1 MVRLEYEGKSMP
13 ATAGRVNSIMKEGR
27 TARRLLSEGGSAEKA
42 QERSA
47 RLRSIKEARDERE
60 YSQQKRKILR
70 ELGLLPDGR
79 AWGRIFHV
87 KVDKAPERNRRMG
100 ERKINPTQPRLGIRN
115 YKAAIRDD
123 RGRIAV
129 FVRMRYLG
137 QKSKGYRSGLA
148 ADHVKYIF
156 REDGLENPEI
166 QLEAPMSNVGNTVEE
181 CAAFWNALEPIEE
194 GYRANSKIQFRMTV
208 ALPHFFDAEQRRRVT
223 QQTGDQVFGRVGLGW
238 MAANHLPDAKGSQ
251 RNFHPH
257 FAASMRPAERIC
269 DHGWAFTEEKLTE
282 PFTPEGL
289 LRMRATIAAI
299 INIECRNAGFDERY
313 THQSYR
319 RRGIDAVATEHIGP
333 DRMALH
339 DKGDAVGVV
348 ERNNARVKVNEL
360 SVKAQ
365 HLSRKLAI
373 QKRLVA
379 LTNEAA
385 ALARNSAKLQV
396 LKSAVM
402 QARDSAFRIPAMQ
415 SATETRSVFAPISK
429 RVNSIRTGAIKLR
442 SIKPAKSSTSS
453 TRITLKSVA
462 AAARKVSQ
470 ADALTPAQLNQNFR
484 KDILALV
491 ASLRHGWPAQP
502 AGESTAASEAAGLIA
517 QRARSLRNIKNN
529 ISAKTVTRD
538 IKRALRSI
546 DQSAALLRLSVK
558 RLSVT
563 DGVQA
568 QIGAIRKQATARL
581 QSRKSK
587 TIVDATGFQLM
598 NIIKSSTSIGKRPAV
613 QSITSSSRAAL
624 AGIAR
629 TASGVSRQTTPK
641 KIEREFSSE
650 LVAIIRDAES
660 LRTSPDSSHWRYADE
675 LEVLHKIRK
684 AALARPVTKPAG
696 PASPGIDL
704 NQHVSDAHRNIL
716 GVTAIPATTQRE
728 QQPVAVQVHEQTK
741 DAPSPRGTPIPINEI
756 GDARQ
761 TLEFIKAIPNNPVSI
776 YKDKEGILFPAG
788 QAVSGISIDKDVLQ
802 TAEIQATLREASRA
816 QNAEKDEIFALLL
829 KHADSGNIEDEE
841 ALAAVLP
848 EEKQGLIGR
857 WKDTTSWLALQCGL
871 RDQQERRSEGLYRKW
886 VKAKS
891 VGETSR
897 FVIADEAL
905 RQFRNWPVDFPEA
918 GLESLKSDAE
928 RHRLSMLARQQ
939 QIQNSIGR

>member
-1 MVRLEYEGKSMP
+1 MP
-13 ATAGRVNSIMKEGR
+13 ATAGRVNAIMKEGR
-27 TARRLLSEGGSAEKA
+27 TARRLLSEGRSAEKA

-70 ELGLLPDGR
+70 ELGLQPDGK
-79 AWGRIFHV
+79 AWGRVFHV
-87 KVDKAPERNRRMG
+87 KVDKATERNRRMG
-100 ERKINPTQPRLGIRN
+100 ERKINPTKPRLGIRN

-156 REDGLENPEI
+156 REEGLENPEI
-166 QLEAPMSNVGNTVEE
+166 QLEAPMSNVGKTVEE

-223 QQTGDQVFGRVGLGW
+223 QQIGDQVFGRVGLGW

-289 LRMRATIAAI
+289 FRMRATIAAI
-299 INIECRNAGFDERY
+299 INNECRSAGFDERY

-319 RRGIDAVATEHIGP
+319 NRGIDAVATEHIGP

-360 SVKAQ
+360 SVKTQ

-385 ALARNSAKLQV
+385 ALARNSTKLQG
-396 LKSAVM
+396 LKSSVK
-402 QARDSAFRIPAMQ
+402 QARDSVFRTAVQ
-415 SATETRSVFAPISK
+415 SAPETRNVFTPVSE
-429 RVNSIRTGAIKLR
+429 RLNSIRTGATKLR

-462 AAARKVSQ
+462 AAARKASQ

-484 KDILALV
+484 KDISALV
-491 ASLRHGWPAQP
+491 VSLRHGWLAQP
-502 AGESTAASEAAGLIA
+502 AGESTVACEAAGLIA

-529 ISAKTVTRD
+529 IPARTVSRD
-538 IKRALRSI
+538 TKRALRSI
-546 DQSAALLRLSVK
+546 DQSAALLRPSVK
-558 RLSVT
+558 RLSIT

-581 QSRKSK
+581 QSRQLK
-587 TIVDATGFQLM
+587 TIVEAAGFQLM
-598 NIIKSSTSIGKRPAV
+598 NIIILATSIGKRPAV
-613 QSITSSSRAAL
+613 QSITWSSRAAL
-624 AGIAR
+624 ASVAR
-629 TASGVSRQTTPK
+629 AASGVSRQTTPK
-641 KIEREFSSE
+641 KIEHEFSSE

-660 LRTSPDSSHWRYADE
+660 LRTSPDFPHWRYADE
-675 LEVLHKIRK
+675 LEVIQSIRK

-696 PASPGIDL
+696 PASSGIEL
-704 NQHVSDAHRNIL
+704 NQHVSDAPRNIW

-741 DAPSPRGTPIPINEI
+741 DAPSPRGTPIPINET

-761 TLEFIKAIPNNPVSI
+761 TIEFIKAIPDNPVSI
-776 YKDKEGILFPAG
+776 FKNREGILFPAG
-788 QAVSGISIDKDVLQ
+788 QAVSGFCLNKEVLR
-802 TAEIQATLREASRA
+802 TEEMQAILRDASRV

-829 KHADSGNIEDEE
+829 KHANSENIEDED
-841 ALAAVLP
+841 ALAAVMP

-871 RDQQERRSEGLYRKW
+871 RDRQERRSEDLYRKW

-897 FVIADEAL
+897 FVIADEAH
-905 RQFRNWPVDFPEA
+905 RQFRNWPVDFPDA
-918 GLESLKSDAE
+918 DLENMKSDAE
-928 RHRLSMLARQQ
+928 RHRLNMLTRHQQ
-939 QIQNSIGR
+939 MQDSLGR

>member
-1 MVRLEYEGKSMP
+1 MIRLEYEGKSIN
-13 ATAGRVNSIMKEGR
+13 ATAGRVNAIMKEGR
-27 TARRLLSEGGSAEKA
+27 TARRLLSEGRSAAKA

-70 ELGLLPDGR
+70 ELGLQPDGK
-79 AWGRIFHV
+79 AWGRVFHV
-87 KVDKAPERNRRMG
+87 KVEKAPERNKRKT
-100 ERKINPTQPRLGIRN
+100 ERTINPTTLRLGIRK
-115 YKAAIRDD
+115 YKVAIRDD

-148 ADHVKYIF
+148 ADHIKYIF
-156 REDGLENPEI
+156 REEGLENPEI
-166 QLEAPMSNVGNTVEE
+166 QLDAPMSNVGETVEE

-223 QQTGDQVFGRVGLGW
+223 QQIGDQVFGRVGLGW

-269 DHGWAFTEEKLTE
+269 DHAWAFTEEKLTE

-299 INIECRNAGFDERY
+299 INIECRRAGFDERY

-319 RRGIDAVATEHIGP
+319 NRGIDAVATEHIGP

-360 SVKAQ
+360 SVESQ

-385 ALARNSAKLQV
+385 ALARNSTKLQG
-396 LKSAVM
+396 LKSSVK
-402 QARDSAFRIPAMQ
+402 QARDSVFRITAVQ
-415 SATETRSVFAPISK
+415 SAPETSNVIAHVRE
-429 RVNSIRTGAIKLR
+429 RLHSIRAGAIKLR
-442 SIKPAKSSTSS
+442 SMKPAKSSSPSTS
-453 TRITLKSVA
+453 IALKNMVA
-462 AAARKVSQ
+462 AAQKASQ
-470 ADALTPAQLNQNFR
+470 TDALKPRLLNQNFR
-484 KDILALV
+484 KDNSALV
-491 ASLRHGWPAQP
+491 ANWRHGWPAQP
-502 AGESTAASEAAGLIA
+502 AGASTAAREAAGIIA
-517 QRARSLRNIKNN
+517 QRARSLQNIKKN
-529 ISAKTVTRD
+529 IPAKIVSRD
-538 IKRALRSI
+538 IKPTLRSI
-546 DQSAALLRLSVK
+546 DQSAALMRLSVK
-558 RLSVT
+558 RLSVI
-563 DGVQA
+563 DGMQA
-568 QIGAIRKQATARL
+568 QIGAILKHATARL
-581 QSRKSK
+581 QSGQPKAIGEAAS
-587 TIVDATGFQLM
+587 FQLM
-598 NIIKSSTSIGKRPAV
+598 NIIKSATSIGKRPAV
-613 QSITSSSRAAL
+613 QRITSSSRAAL

-629 TASGVSRQTTPK
+629 AASGVSRQTTPK

-650 LVAIIRDAES
+650 IVAIISDAES
-660 LRTSPDSSHWRYADE
+660 LRTSPDFAHWRYAAE
-675 LEVLHKIRK
+675 LEVLQRIRK
-684 AALARPVTKPAG
+684 AALARPVAKPAG
-696 PASPGIDL
+696 PASSDIEL
-704 NQHVSDAHRNIL
+704 NQQVSAAPRNIL
-716 GVTAIPATTQRE
+716 GVTAIPTTAQMEEKTIAAQARGL
-728 QQPVAVQVHEQTK
+728 TK
-741 DAPSPRGTPIPINEI
+741 NASAPSAPPISINEI

-776 YKDKEGILFPAG
+776 YKDEEGILFPAG
-788 QAVSGISIDKDVLQ
+788 QAVSDISIDKDVLR
-802 TAEIQATLREASRA
+802 TAEIQAILREASRV

-829 KHADSGNIEDEE
+829 KHADSGNIEDED
-841 ALAAVLP
+841 ALAAAIP
-848 EEKQGLIGR
+848 EEKQDLIGR
-857 WKDTTSWLALQCGL
+857 WKDTTSWLSLQCGL
-871 RDQQERRSEGLYRKW
+871 RDQQERRSEDLYKKW

-891 VGETSR
+891 VSKANR

-905 RQFRNWPVDFPEA
+905 RQFSKWPVGIPEA
-918 GLESLKSDAE
+918 DLEIIKSDAE
-928 RHRLSMLARQQ
+928 RHRLTMLARHQ
-939 QIQNSIGR
+939 QIQNSLGR